1 MISSFSHDTTK
12 TSVIYLIHAFCKR
25 PYQASRAHDSCWQI
39 LFLPGER
46 NSWYAEHCI
55 RNSLITFQNKLAFQR
70 GAFWKQKFGNV
81 FIIKLFC
88 CLINANTTPAKAF
101 ISTHLKNL
109 ETQFSSQLKNLPN
122 EEFQWVSNHLLEIL
136 KYSTLQLM
144 CKNNK
149 LMQGKIEID
158 DVDFNENFC
167 IINV

>member
-1 MISSFSHDTTK
+1 MVLWAQGTGNGRTDLLVST
-12 TSVIYLIHAFCKR
+12 
-25 PYQASRAHDSCWQI
+25 
-39 LFLPGER
+39 LPSATLGNINCLTRSEMK
-46 NSWYAEHCI
+46 SAEEWEI
-55 RNSLITFQNKLAFQR
+55 NYFQNKLAFQR